1 MKHPRTLIRQAV
13 KDRLVA
19 QLPLVDPRISE
30 ARISIHRSTPLFAAK
45 LPAIL
50 IYTRDERIEDAPSS
64 HPGIR
69 YRKLELSVEV
79 ITSGEA
85 AIEDADTLAQAIET
99 ILDADE
105 TLGLLVQG
113 TRLTR
118 TEVDHDGDG
127 DTPVLAARMTF
138 EVSYWT
144 KPMEVP
150 DGLLPLQVLVCTAPQ
165 IGLLHEGAYQPVD
178 TRDLTPAGTP

>member
-1 MKHPRTLIRQAV
+1 MPCPRASVPNQN
-13 KDRLVA
+13 K
-19 QLPLVDPRISE
+19 PL
-30 ARISIHRSTPLFAAK
+30 
-45 LPAIL
+45 
-50 IYTRDERIEDAPSS
+50 SS
-64 HPGIR
+64 
-69 YRKLELSVEV
+69 L
-79 ITSGEA
+79 

-150 DGLLPLQVLVCTAPQ
+150 DGLLPLQVL
-165 IGLLHEGAYQPVD
+165 GLVVVYF
-178 TRDLTPAGTP
+178 